1 MAAMSRGRG
10 NERAIAAAV
19 GLGSVALLA
28 SVVFRRAAFGLG
40 ILAGALLAVGVV
52 FVASSAWFSHRPG
65 SGSGT
70 SDGCDEGSA

>member
-1 MAAMSRGRG
+1 MNRGRG
-10 NERAIAAAV
+10 YQRAIEAAV
-19 GLGSVALLA
+19 VLGSVALLA
-28 SVVFRRAAFGLG
+28 SVVLRRTAFGLG

-70 SDGCDEGSA
+70 SDGCDEGPA